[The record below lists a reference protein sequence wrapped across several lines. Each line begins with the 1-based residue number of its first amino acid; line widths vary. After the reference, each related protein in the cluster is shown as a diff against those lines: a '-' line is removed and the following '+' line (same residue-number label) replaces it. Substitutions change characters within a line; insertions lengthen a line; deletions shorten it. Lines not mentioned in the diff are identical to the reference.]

1 MEKSANLKDA
11 ERELQ
16 KTFKKEKMNDKD
28 TKLLYAIGYLKASKL
43 DKDDTIT
50 VIKHIF
56 FEEIQEGTN
65 DSILP
70 GVIK

>member
-1 MEKSANLKDA
+1 MKI
-11 ERELQ
+11 
-16 KTFKKEKMNDKD
+16 KTNKGGFYNGKKCKFKGCRKRATEEFVKEKMNDKD

-56 FEEIQEGTN
+56 FEEI
-65 DSILP
+65 
-70 GVIK
+70 

>member
-1 MEKSANLKDA
+1 M
-11 ERELQ
+11 RI
-16 KTFKKEKMNDKD
+16 KTNKGGFYNGKKCKFKGCGKNDKD

-56 FEEIQEGTN
+56 FEEI
-65 DSILP
+65 
-70 GVIK
+70 

>member
-1 MEKSANLKDA
+1 MEKSANLKDS

-16 KTFKKEKMNDKD
+16 KTFEKEKMNDKD

-56 FEEIQEGTN
+56 FEEI
-65 DSILP
+65 
-70 GVIK
+70 

>member
-1 MEKSANLKDA
+1 
-11 ERELQ
+11 
-16 KTFKKEKMNDKD
+16 MNDKD

-56 FEEIQEGTN
+56 FEEI
-65 DSILP
+65 
-70 GVIK
+70 

>member
-1 MEKSANLKDA
+1 MEKRANLKDE
-11 ERELQ
+11 ERKIQ
-16 KTFKKEKMNDKD
+16 KTFEKEKMNDKD

-56 FEEIQEGTN
+56 FEEI
-65 DSILP
+65 
-70 GVIK
+70 

>member
-16 KTFKKEKMNDKD
+16 KTFEKEKMNDKD

-56 FEEIQEGTN
+56 CEEI
-65 DSILP
+65 
-70 GVIK
+70 